1 MMQKN
6 RVVHVFSERDVGM
19 TPGFPLKIVKDRQM
33 QSVPYH
39 SHNFI
44 ELAFVAEGCALH
56 SYTGRGGQTR
66 HEGLIQGDLFS
77 VLEGESHEF
86 RKGRNMVLYNIYL
99 HRELLAPYPE
109 LEKLPGWK
117 ILFERGGTP
126 EHQLHLAPVERTA
139 AAKCLDRAILE
150 ENRRGDCFE
159 TVVTALFLEFII
171 PALRKRAKGA
181 ELGENSF
188 GVLESISMMEGQP
201 ERTFT
206 LSELAKFSGM
216 SVPSYTKKFRT
227 ATGVSPMEYLLK
239 VRLLKVC
246 DYLTMTDLSIGEIS
260 GLCGFCSANYMIKLF
275 RREIGITPAQ
285 YRKEQRKDL

>member
-139 AAKCLDRAILE
+139 AAKCDS
-150 ENRRGDCFE
+150 G
-159 TVVTALFLEFII
+159 
-171 PALRKRAKGA
+171 
-181 ELGENSF
+181 GEPP
-188 GVLESISMMEGQP
+188 G
-201 ERTFT
+201 
-206 LSELAKFSGM
+206 
-216 SVPSYTKKFRT
+216 
-227 ATGVSPMEYLLK
+227 
-239 VRLLKVC
+239 RLL
-246 DYLTMTDLSIGEIS
+246 
-260 GLCGFCSANYMIKLF
+260 
-275 RREIGITPAQ
+275 
-285 YRKEQRKDL
+285 